1 MIHDFLRNRLD
12 IDHVYIARAHRLGQ
26 RNPNK
31 RFQSRPII
39 ANIRDYGTL
48 ELIMSNVR
56 RLRGTNFSVDLDYPR
71 DIQEARSN
79 VVPIQRD
86 QTKQSKIQGKNGIP
100 RKTYT

>member
-1 MIHDFLRNRLD
+1 
-12 IDHVYIARAHRLGQ
+12 
-26 RNPNK
+26 
-31 RFQSRPII
+31 
-39 ANIRDYGTL
+39 
-48 ELIMSNVR
+48 MSNVR

-86 QTKQSKIQGKNGIP
+86 QTKQSKIQGKNDIP